1 MTAKNIWLA
10 ENVLEILTEQRYGW
24 SGGAGGGWCSRKRA
38 AARHEARES
47 APRLPAKRVLV
58 LLSAREAGFGATCL
72 R

>member
-24 SGGAGGGWCSRKRA
+24 SGGAGGGWCSRKKA

-47 APRLPAKRVLV
+47 APRLPAKGVLV
-58 LLSAREAGFGATCL
+58 LLSAREAGFGAPCL